1 MRWIIEVF
9 KMAERQEATGE
20 SVAEDDIVRR
30 PTESKTAVY
39 QPIML
44 RVNAFVDAGDLHW
57 EGSTGVYLRLRRERF
72 VGRDR
77 AALLIEGLVLRDLDT
92 VVSNPA
98 AVPGIIDALKPDEG
112 ELIVSRRDGNG
123 WTSVSPDDAVVPGF
137 PGAAKALADKGVAGH
152 LRISDD
158 LCFVKMKV
166 DGVEFDMRFMVGWTC
181 PDSVLAAYDRASL
194 VMSTVRYSNRAY
206 IEASWA
212 CKRVIVYDTIMQT
225 KLRPRQLT
233 CGEALAIAFVQPPSQ
248 VAPDMNVVV
257 HAYAL
262 QSQIMMN
269 SFIRNQTNMGRR
281 DDPVV
286 NAFIKFFAANQ
297 A

>member
-1 MRWIIEVF
+1 MQVP
-9 KMAERQEATGE
+9 ATR
-20 SVAEDDIVRR
+20 I
-30 PTESKTAVY
+30 PTMNKTAVY

-44 RVNAFVDAGDLHW
+44 RVNGFVDSGDLYW

-72 VGRDR
+72 VGRDM

-92 VVSNPA
+92 VASNPE
-98 AVPGIIDALKPDEG
+98 AVPGIIDALNPDRG
-112 ELIVSRRDGNG
+112 ELVVSKKNCDG
-123 WTSVSPDDAVVPGF
+123 WLHVSPDDARVPGF
-137 PGAAKALADKGVAGH
+137 PAAARTLADKGVAGH

-158 LCFVKMKV
+158 LCFVKMTV
-166 DGVEFDMRFMVGWTC
+166 DGVEFDMRFAVGWTC

-194 VMSTVRYSNRAY
+194 VMDTVRHSNRAY
-206 IEASWA
+206 IEAAWA
-212 CKRVIVYDTIMQT
+212 CKRVLVYDTIMKT
-225 KLRPRQLT
+225 KLRPKQLT
-233 CGEALAIAFVQPPSQ
+233 CGEALAIAFVQPASD
-248 VAPDMNVVV
+248 APDLNVVV

-262 QSQIMMN
+262 HSQIMMN
-269 SFIRNQTNMGRR
+269 GFLRNQANLERR